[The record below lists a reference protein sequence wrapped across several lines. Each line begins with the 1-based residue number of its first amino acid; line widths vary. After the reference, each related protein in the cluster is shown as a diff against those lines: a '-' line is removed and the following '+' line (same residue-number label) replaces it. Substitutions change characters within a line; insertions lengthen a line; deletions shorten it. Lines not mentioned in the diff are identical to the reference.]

1 MQAYLKVAL
10 ALWCPT
16 VDVATVVII
25 IIKCYEKA
33 GKFSLKTTKK
43 GVLVINNLVV
53 TYELIVVNDDELH
66 KHLFD
71 Y

>member
-1 MQAYLKVAL
+1 MQAYLEVVL
-10 ALWCPT
+10 AQWCHT
-16 VDVATVVII
+16 VNFATVVII
-25 IIKCYEKA
+25 IIKSYEKA
-33 GKFSLKTTKK
+33 GKFPLKTTKK

-53 TYELIVVNDDELH
+53 TYELIVANDDELH

>member
-1 MQAYLKVAL
+1 MQANLEVAP
-10 ALWCPT
+10 ALWCHT
-16 VDVATVVII
+16 VDVAIGVII
-25 IIKCYEKA
+25 LIKRYEKA
-33 GKFSLKTTKK
+33 GKFSLKTTKN

-53 TYELIVVNDDELH
+53 SYELIVVNDDELH

>member
-1 MQAYLKVAL
+1 MQAYLEVAP
-10 ALWCPT
+10 ALWCHT

-25 IIKCYEKA
+25 IIKSYEKA

-43 GVLVINNLVV
+43 GALVINNLVV
-53 TYELIVVNDDELH
+53 TYELIVANGDELH

>member
-1 MQAYLKVAL
+1 MQAYLRLAL

-16 VDVATVVII
+16 VNFATVVIT
-25 IIKCYEKA
+25 IIKSYEKA

-43 GVLVINNLVV
+43 GALVINNLVV
-53 TYELIVVNDDELH
+53 TYELNMVNGDEQH